1 MTTAGPLTI
10 GFMAPTTRTR
20 PHFASFLRIV
30 PMDVTIAFGDL
41 GIVRRSLTDLADRM
55 DAILATTAAG
65 VRDGGWDAV
74 AGRFSARREPRPP
87 EDTSNANIRGIR
99 VIRWPRLSVRMVAN
113 ESHERTQTVHPQF
126 LAVTIVSNVPVS
138 SVNLTQNT
146 QIAVK
151 RT

>member
-30 PMDVTIAFGDL
+30 PADVTIAFGDL

-65 VRDGGWDAV
+65 TGVLTPRARTSPVR
-74 AGRFSARREPRPP
+74 
-87 EDTSNANIRGIR
+87 
-99 VIRWPRLSVRMVAN
+99 L
-113 ESHERTQTVHPQF
+113 ERA
-126 LAVTIVSNVPVS
+126 L
-138 SVNLTQNT
+138 
-146 QIAVK
+146 
-151 RT
+151 